1 MMEAPYVGAIGNSYK
16 MKNKH
21 QNNIRVYVEDVDLM
35 GIVYHSNYLC
45 YLERSRTEVLR
56 KYGVLLSDLKTSDI
70 LFAISELAI
79 KYRAPAKLDDLL
91 TIVTEVKEVK
101 ACSLMFEQ
109 IIINQHEQIICDAKI
124 KVACVNKNLKPQ
136 RVPNAIKELR

>member
-1 MMEAPYVGAIGNSYK
+1 

-56 KYGVLLSDLKTSDI
+56 TYNILLSELEALGI
-70 LFAISELAI
+70 LFAISELSI
-79 KYRAPAKLDDLL
+79 KYRVPARLDDLL
-91 TIVTEVKEVK
+91 TITTEIKEIK
-101 ACSLMFEQ
+101 PCSLMFEQ
-109 IIINQHEQIICDAKI
+109 VIINQQEQIICDAEV
-124 KVACVNKNLKPQ
+124 KVACVNGDLKPQ
-136 RVPNAIKELR
+136 RVPSIIKGLGGC